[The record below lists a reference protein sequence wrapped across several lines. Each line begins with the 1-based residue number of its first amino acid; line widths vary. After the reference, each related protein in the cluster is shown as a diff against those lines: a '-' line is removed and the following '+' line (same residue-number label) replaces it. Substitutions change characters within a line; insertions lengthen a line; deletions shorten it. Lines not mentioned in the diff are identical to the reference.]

1 MQGWGLAI
9 GKDDPGMDETVPR
22 RRHFA
27 QGFRYGL
34 PVTLGY
40 LPVSFAFAVAAVA
53 NGIPWPVVVLISMTN
68 FTSAGQAAGA
78 DLIQASAPL
87 PEIGVTV
94 FVINIRY
101 MLMSL
106 SLSQKL
112 EGGRC

>member
-68 FTSAGQAAGA
+68 FTSAGQAA
-78 DLIQASAPL
+78 
-87 PEIGVTV
+87 
-94 FVINIRY
+94 
-101 MLMSL
+101 
-106 SLSQKL
+106 
-112 EGGRC
+112 RC